1 MNTVTQRV
9 PSQSKSAFFINRN
22 FALLWTGQSISVLG
36 DYVFDTTLTLWIAT
50 LIARGQT
57 WAPLAVSGVLIAAA
71 IPLLIFSPLAGVF
84 ADRWKKRQTMLCM
97 DALRTLLVAL
107 LVMLPLFK
115 HLLPVVGQLFI
126 IYAMVF
132 CVTLCSQFFQ
142 PARFSLISEIVD
154 EPQRIQASGLSQVT
168 MNLAIIVGPA
178 LAAPLFF
185 TLGVSWALILN
196 ALSFVASFFC
206 ILAVRPPE
214 PITEKDASPT
224 KNLAFFREFREGLRF
239 CVQNRLVLTI
249 LISAML
255 YALGGGLGNAIFVFF
270 VLQNL
275 HIPAPL
281 YGTMTGALG
290 VGSIC
295 GALLAPLLATR
306 LGSVCLFW
314 LGMMTA
320 GLLFLVFAR
329 LNSFLPAL
337 VIVFVIGIP
346 LATLYTVVGPMI
358 MHVTPQHLLGRVT
371 SILSLCQSFF
381 TLAAT
386 LVAGLL
392 TSTLLRTFHTKILG
406 MMFGTY
412 DTMVTIEGLFILLSG
427 IYAWWKLWKMRING

>member
-1 MNTVTQRV
+1 MNTITQRV

-50 LIARGQT
+50 LIARGQAWT
-57 WAPLAVSGVLIAAA
+57 PLAVSGVLIAAA
-71 IPLLIFSPLAGVF
+71 VPMLIFGPLAGVF
-84 ADRWKKRQTMLCM
+84 ADRWKKRQTMLYM
-97 DALRTLLVAL
+97 DALRALLVAS
-107 LVMLPLFK
+107 LV
-115 HLLPVVGQLFI
+115 LLPFFKQQLPMMGQLFI
-126 IYAMVF
+126 IYAIVF
-132 CVTLCSQFFQ
+132 CVTLCAQFFQ

-154 EPQRIQASGLSQVT
+154 ESQRTQASGLSQVT

-196 ALSFVASFFC
+196 ALSFVASFSC
-206 ILAVRPPE
+206 ILAVRTPE
-214 PITEKDASPT
+214 PVAEKDTSPT
-224 KNLAFFREFREGLRF
+224 ENLAFWREFREGLRF
-239 CVQNRLVLTI
+239 CAQNRLVLTI

-270 VLQNL
+270 ALQNL
-275 HIPAPL
+275 HIPASL
-281 YGTMTGALG
+281 YGTITGALG

-306 LGSVCLFW
+306 LGSVRLFW
-314 LGMMTA
+314 LGMMAA
-320 GLLFLVFAR
+320 GLLFLVYAR
-329 LNSFLPAL
+329 LNSLFPAL
-337 VIVFVIGIP
+337 IIVFLIGIP
-346 LATLYTVVGPMI
+346 LTILYTVVGPML
-358 MHVTPQHLLGRVT
+358 MHITPQHLLGRVT
-371 SILSLCQSFF
+371 SILSLCQSVF

-392 TSTLLRTFHTKILG
+392 TSTLLRTFHTNILG

-412 DTMVTIEGLFILLSG
+412 DVMVTIEGLFILLSG
-427 IYAWWKLWKMRING
+427 IYAWWKLWKVHIDG